1 MLQASRSLLS
11 KHLNHMPHYYPSFTL
26 LDTDQ
31 SMARPPS
38 YVSIPDK
45 SGIFRVDKRE
55 SIYYE
60 LRGPGASSTKAGTD
74 LGGATDNKEPCKAGR
89 RVVLV
94 MGAFGTL
101 RWVDF
106 LADKLT
112 GEGYQVL
119 SYNHRGIGGG
129 CCGVRGGAEKEEE
142 EEEQGEEDERATWGD
157 LGHHHTCELLAQD
170 AWRLVDHVWGDSVD
184 EKIHLYGAS
193 MGGFVVQQMAL
204 QDFRAAEE
212 AHRPPRIASLF
223 MAVTS
228 RGIFPVPGM
237 DVLSRFFLPVLY
249 HTGLIRLATPL
260 LIARSKKRMLQHLLE
275 KCFSPAYLASAHES
289 SGDCMRAVWERAWS
303 ENYDSWNC
311 FHQPQACL
319 NQIMVLA
326 SHHLRD
332 QDAAIIR
339 RHLPGRISVQIAT
352 QDRII
357 PARNQE
363 ALAQVLQARRI
374 VVGGG
379 HMLDSLEPEAYWRD
393 VMKHF
398 IEEETEEEN

>member
-1 MLQASRSLLS
+1 MSHASRSLS
-11 KHLNHMPHYYPSFTL
+11 KHLDHLAHPSLTL
-26 LDTDQ
+26 LHTYQ

-45 SGIFRVDKRE
+45 SGIFHVDERE
-55 SIYYE
+55 SMYYE
-60 LRGPGASSTKAGTD
+60 LRGPVASSTKASTD
-74 LGGATDNKEPCKAGR
+74 FSGATDNKEPCKAGR

-106 LADKLT
+106 LADKLAA
-112 GEGYQVL
+112 GGYQVL

-129 CCGVRGGAEKEEE
+129 CCAARAGSGNE

-157 LGHHHTCELLAQD
+157 LGHHHTCDLLAQD
-170 AWRLVDHVWGDSVD
+170 AWRLIDHVWGDCAD

-193 MGGFVVQQMAL
+193 MGGFIVQQMAL
-204 QDFRAAEE
+204 QDVRAAEQT
-212 AHRPPRIASLF
+212 HRPPRIASLF

-228 RGIFPVPGM
+228 RGIFPIPGL

-249 HTGLIRLATPL
+249 HTGLIRLVTPL
-260 LIARSKKRMLQHLLE
+260 LIASSKERMLQNLLE
-275 KCFSPAYLASAHES
+275 KCFSPTYLASVHES
-289 SGDCMRAVWERAWS
+289 SEDCMRAVWERAWS

-319 NQIMVLA
+319 NQIMCLA
-326 SHHLRD
+326 SHHLRN
-332 QDAAIIR
+332 QDAETLR
-339 RHLPGRISVQIAT
+339 RHLPGKITIQIAT

-357 PARNQE
+357 PARKQE
-363 ALAQVLQARRI
+363 ALAQALQARRI
-374 VVGGG
+374 VVDGG
-379 HMLDSLEPEAYWRD
+379 HMLDSLEPEAYWAD

-398 IEEETEEEN
+398 VEEEEEGK

>member
-1 MLQASRSLLS
+1 
-11 KHLNHMPHYYPSFTL
+11 
-26 LDTDQ
+26 
-31 SMARPPS
+31 MARPPS

-45 SGIFRVDKRE
+45 SGIFRVDERE
-55 SIYYE
+55 TMYYE
-60 LRGPGASSTKAGTD
+60 LRGPAASSTKAGTD
-74 LGGATDNKEPCKAGR
+74 FSGATYNKEPCKAGR

-106 LADKLT
+106 LADKLAA
-112 GEGYQVL
+112 EGYQVL

-129 CCGVRGGAEKEEE
+129 CCGARAGSGNE

-157 LGHHHTCELLAQD
+157 LGHHHTCKLLAQD
-170 AWRLVDHVWGDSVD
+170 AWHLIDHVWGDSVN

-204 QDFRAAEE
+204 QDLRAAEQ

-228 RGIFPVPGM
+228 RGIFSVPGLN
-237 DVLSRFFLPVLY
+237 VLSRFFLPVLY
-249 HTGLIRLATPL
+249 HTGLIRLVTPL
-260 LIARSKKRMLQHLLE
+260 LIASSKERMLQSLLE
-275 KCFSPAYLASAHES
+275 KCFSPAYLASVHES

-319 NQIMVLA
+319 NQIMALA
-326 SHHLRD
+326 SHHLSD
-332 QDAAIIR
+332 QDAEMLH
-339 RHLPGRISVQIAT
+339 RHLPGKITIQIAT

-357 PARNQE
+357 PARKQE

-374 VVGGG
+374 VVNGG
-379 HMLDSLEPEAYWRD
+379 HMLDSLEPEAYWAD
-393 VMKHF
+393 VMMHF
-398 IEEETEEEN
+398 VEEEEEGK